1 MVASGQFMGGTAGP
15 NSDGTGGFN
24 FDLAGMRSGL
34 AEFLRKGGTIDE
46 YIVRAFPNTGLPDLA
61 KAKNLK
67 TFAALPKSVLN
78 NPAALRTGASRIAMM
93 GSRRIPILAGGAQIL
108 TGDPIGGIGTG
119 IGGVAGGAIGGL
131 LTGGNPLGIAAGS
144 FIGSGLG
151 QSGTRALAGIDMS
164 DPYSGPNLSI
174 PIPGGGTE
182 NDIPITP
189 YAKRLKSQGRA
200 RKQLKKDLEN
210 YMDAM
215 KPYAEQDMARQ
226 MMAQSQIITG
236 NLMQTGLANF
246 GR

>member
-1 MVASGQFMGGTAGP
+1 MVAAPGQFMGGTAGP

-24 FDLAGMRSGL
+24 FNLAGVQTGL
-34 AEFLRKGGTIDE
+34 ADFLRKGGTVDE
-46 YIVRAFPNTGLPDLA
+46 YIVRAFPNTAL
-61 KAKNLK
+61 KTKNLK
-67 TFAALPKSVLN
+67 NFAALPKSVLN

-93 GSRRIPILAGGAQIL
+93 GSRGIPLLAGTAQAL

-174 PIPGGGTE
+174 PIPGGGIE

-189 YAKRLKSQGRA
+189 YAKRLKSQERA
-200 RKQLKKDLEN
+200 RKQLRKDLEN

>member
-24 FDLAGMRSGL
+24 FNLAGIESGL
-34 AEFLRKGGTIDE
+34 LEFLRKGGTVDE

-61 KAKNLK
+61 KAKKLK
-67 TFAALPKSVLN
+67 KFAALPKSVLN

-93 GSRRIPILAGGAQIL
+93 GSRRVPLLAGTVQAL

-119 IGGVAGGAIGGL
+119 IGGVVGGMVGAPFG
-131 LTGGNPLGIAAGS
+131 PLGIA
-144 FIGSGLG
+144 IGSTLGAGIG

-174 PIPGGGTE
+174 PIPGGGIE

-189 YAKRLKSQGRA
+189 YAKRLKSQERA
-200 RKQLKKDLEN
+200 RKQLRKDITN

-226 MMAQSQIITG
+226 MLAQSQIITG